1 MPTPEYYY
9 AHTCPT
15 SPSGQT
21 YLVPR
26 DDVDAMDAKFGHTNG
41 VGLLIR
47 QGQGIIDVVSID
59 LQSDKKLNQAIDMIE
74 AKLANSGRIL
84 VRKSGTEPLVRV
96 MVESANYDLA
106 MNSAEELAEII
117 KSM

>member
-59 LQSDKKLNQAIDMIE
+59 RSQSVPSPNSDGILMVDDSDCQAVRDKYL
-74 AKLANSGRIL
+74 
-84 VRKSGTEPLVRV
+84 
-96 MVESANYDLA
+96 
-106 MNSAEELAEII
+106 
-117 KSM
+117 